1 MYGTVVRKVWS
12 DISQR
17 ALFLRTMRKTD
28 GFPIDL
34 FVFFMVQFQE
44 IECHTNE
51 IPFYRN
57 IGISSGQESA
67 EVHILVNRGEC
78 ALRRWMKYLET
89 SSLLDT
95 VFHWLFVSLLLMIV
109 LFFDRAVFTVR
120 TFVDNL
126 YNLLASCCTS

>member
-1 MYGTVVRKVWS
+1 MVFQPTCLY
-12 DISQR
+12 
-17 ALFLRTMRKTD
+17 
-28 GFPIDL
+28 
-34 FVFFMVQFQE
+34 FFMVQFQE

-78 ALRRWMKYLET
+78 ALHRWMKYLET

>member
-1 MYGTVVRKVWS
+1 MALSSGRSGLTSRKGLYFY
-12 DISQR
+12 
-17 ALFLRTMRKTD
+17 ALCGKQMVFQSTCLD
-28 GFPIDL
+28 
-34 FVFFMVQFQE
+34 FFMVQFQE

-78 ALRRWMKYLET
+78 ALHRWMKYLET

>member
-28 GFPIDL
+28 GL
-34 FVFFMVQFQE
+34 YFFMVQFQE

-78 ALRRWMKYLET
+78 ALHRWMKYLET

>member
-1 MYGTVVRKVWS
+1 MYGIVVRKVCS

-28 GFPIDL
+28 GFPTDL

-78 ALRRWMKYLET
+78 ALHRWMKYLET